1 MVIVPL
7 VGELTPIATRESPSA
22 SVSLSSSDVPPPEVI
37 VTVPASSRT
46 RVSLPTTVTGG
57 SFTGVILMV
66 TVTVF
71 PFIYPSL
78 AA

>member
-7 VGELTPIATRESPSA
+7 VGELTPIATRVSPSA
-22 SVSLSSSDVPPPEVI
+22 SVSLSSRDDPPPEVM
-37 VTVPASSRT
+37 VTVPASSRI

-57 SFTGVILMV
+57 SFTGVIEIV

-71 PFIYPSL
+71 PSRKPSL
-78 AA
+78 AL

>member
-7 VGELTPIATRESPSA
+7 VGELTPIATRVSPSA

-37 VTVPASSRT
+37 VTVPASSRI
-46 RVSLPTTVTGG
+46 RVSLPTIVTGG
-57 SFTGVILMV
+57 SLIGLIVMV
-66 TVTVF
+66 TVAALPLLV
-71 PFIYPSL
+71 PSL